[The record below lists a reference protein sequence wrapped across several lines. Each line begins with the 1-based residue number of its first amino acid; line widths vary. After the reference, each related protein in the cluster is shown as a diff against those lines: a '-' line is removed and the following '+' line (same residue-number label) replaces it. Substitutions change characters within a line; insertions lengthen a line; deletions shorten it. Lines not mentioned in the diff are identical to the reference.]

1 MPYFALSPITW
12 SLLLG
17 LLLLLSWTRMSRPWR
32 ALGVG
37 LWVVL
42 LLLCAPPVANALQ
55 TWLESMVPQPPR

>member
-17 LLLLLSWTRMSRPWR
+17 LLLLLSWTRLSRPWR

-42 LLLCAPPVANALQ
+42 LLAGLYAGALYGRDRPA
-55 TWLESMVPQPPR
+55 EAR